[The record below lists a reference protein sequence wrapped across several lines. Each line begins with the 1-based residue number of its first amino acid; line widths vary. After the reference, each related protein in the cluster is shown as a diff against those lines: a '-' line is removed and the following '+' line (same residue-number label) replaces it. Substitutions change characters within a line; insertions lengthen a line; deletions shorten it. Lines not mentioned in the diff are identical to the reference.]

1 MRARGGPRGCVPL
14 ARGPDTREVVN
25 DFPEAG
31 VKSAHPNLRRSVV
44 TDQEEPKLSWLAA
57 RRERKRLKRERTGDS
72 PEKLAELT
80 RQQRPR

>member
-1 MRARGGPRGCVPL
+1 M
-14 ARGPDTREVVN
+14 
-25 DFPEAG
+25 
-31 VKSAHPNLRRSVV
+31 